1 MRFPRRLAS
10 LAVCLLC
17 SPIALPTFSFA
28 GEHRFVLSSAAAG
41 TRIESFELSDHVD
54 QAINSRWKVSQRT
67 LHGGMQEGV
76 QLITIDNGQLIV
88 EIVPTRGM
96 SIRRV
101 MNAATGERLFGW
113 DSPVKEVVHPLYVDL
128 ESRGGLGWLRGF
140 NEWMVRCGLEFAG
153 HPGKDQFLNNTGE
166 EAELDLTLHGKIGN
180 IPASEVEL
188 FIEDQPPF
196 RLRLRGAV
204 EERMFYGPKLQL
216 VTEMSMQPKQRSI
229 NLAESITNLGAS
241 DQEYQIIY
249 HTNFGTPLLEAG
261 SKVVV
266 AAAQVTPMND
276 QAAKGVDAFDT
287 YQAPTLG
294 FIEEVYLVEPFSD
307 SKGTTAAVLHNA
319 AKTRGALMRW
329 STSHLPYLTL
339 WKNTA
344 ATADG
349 YVTGIEPGSGFPFN
363 RRVERHFGRVPVL
376 AAGQSHSF
384 SLEFSLLE
392 DADDVDKGIK
402 IVEGIAAGATPT
414 IQASPPEVPA
424 AKE

>member
-229 NLAESITNLGAS
+229 NLAESITNLRAS

-319 AKTRGALMRW
+319 AKTRRSTDALVDF
-329 STSHLPYLTL
+329 TSSLPDPLEEH
-339 WKNTA
+339 
-344 ATADG
+344 G
-349 YVTGIEPGSGFPFN
+349 
-363 RRVERHFGRVPVL
+363 
-376 AAGQSHSF
+376 SHSRW
-384 SLEFSLLE
+384 LR
-392 DADDVDKGIK
+392 DGHRT
-402 IVEGIAAGATPT
+402 G
-414 IQASPPEVPA
+414 
-424 AKE
+424 